1 MPPNLFKPNSSKAKA
16 IGIKPPSIN
25 EEYINVIENCSYWE
39 AYYIVTVIWNERVD
53 KYEKAKEVYNNCK
66 EKLLKGE

>member
-1 MPPNLFKPNSSKAKA
+1 M
-16 IGIKPPSIN
+16 IGVFDMVDQGIAQELGVPV

>member
-1 MPPNLFKPNSSKAKA
+1 M
-16 IGIKPPSIN
+16 IGVFDMVDQGIAQELGVPV

-53 KYEKAKEVYNNCK
+53 KYDRAKEIYNYCK

>member
-1 MPPNLFKPNSSKAKA
+1 M
-16 IGIKPPSIN
+16 IGVFNMVDQGIAQELGVPV

-53 KYEKAKEVYNNCK
+53 KYDRAKEIYNYCK
-66 EKLLKGE
+66 EKLLKGD

>member
-1 MPPNLFKPNSSKAKA
+1 MIGVYDMIDQA
-16 IGIKPPSIN
+16 ISEALGVPV
-25 EEYINVIENCSYWE
+25 EEYIDVIENCSYWE

-53 KYEKAKEVYNNCK
+53 KYDRAKEIYNYCK